1 MLNANTATAEE
12 LKGIPGVSDKIAQ
25 LILRFKEIYGVV
37 RKEALILALRGD
49 ISPDVL
55 DQIDFSLPRIDDLF
69 DLDCLPEVPKSNL
82 LEKPMVSFEN
92 QQMASRRSSP
102 HESRSRSPES
112 LDNLLEFY
120 EKMSSP
126 FEKTLALLKKEFSDK
141 EELHPSRTSHT
152 SPVNKKGDKR
162 QLLGGRQTHT
172 SNDRTTC
179 GSKSTGG
186 PSASSRVKS
195 QLSTAR
201 DSRSRCSSGSRSP
214 DSHRS
219 AIKQKTTK
227 TRKPSEFRSRS
238 PSSEKVARQQK
249 KIKTRN
255 SPRSRSSGRKS
266 RLNRSYSRSS
276 SRSKSRS
283 GHHLK
288 RSYRKVAKKN
298 RSSSR
303 SGSRSSSVRY
313 HSMKSK
319 KPHKSCQADSR
330 SSSRSPSQSVGRGS
344 TSGTGHHSKRKVVRK
359 NRKSRS
365 DSRSTRH
372 SRKSV
377 LKHGKNK
384 THRQSRS
391 TSRSSSRSSS
401 RSLSSYSRFH
411 KGHTRSQKM
420 THRNRHKKR
429 HNSSSSTSSSSSP
442 SPSRSRSHWT
452 KRSKSRKSK
461 RSSSSSSQSPSRSRS
476 HQAKRSKSRKSKR
489 SSSSHSRSRSHGRKK
504 TRSHKSKR
512 SKRQASS
519 SSDSD
524 ISDHRHSYR
533 HGNPRKHPKALRFD
547 GKTNWLSFK
556 KKFNSYRKVMKW
568 SETESKDYLM
578 WSLEGKAL
586 DFFTITSD
594 IEKYSFRKIIKK
606 LEARFGV
613 KELTETSKVK
623 FQQASQRPDESLDD
637 WADRV
642 MTLAT
647 PAFVDLPEDHLKQ
660 EAIAKFSQGCCDK
673 DAGKHACFEHPSTME
688 EALNL
693 VKHHQYIS
701 QAVDG
706 KQSKKGNDVSVN
718 AVQST
723 SEDRIEQLIAS
734 ALEEFANKLQ
744 VSQQPYHQLSVNK
757 TQQSADEKWKS
768 SVQCFFC
775 KKFGHFKRECRVY
788 QSLLQKQQSKADNL
802 SDQGQDKESTYD
814 TYQIGKVSLLKRK
827 NIEPQHSK
835 ESKVIERA
843 SCPKYIT
850 DSDSMAPKPAGTN
863 SKSRLKKRSQAKN
876 VAVDSGTSSTKTVQK
891 MFQCGTFSTKTDRTF
906 QDGTSSTKTDQ
917 KFQDGNLQDGTSS
930 TKTDQK
936 FQDGN
941 LQGGTSSTKT
951 DQKFQDGN
959 LQGGTSSTKTDQKFQ
974 DENLQDGTSSTKTDQ
989 KFQDGNLQDGT
1000 SSTKTDQKFQDGN
1013 FQGGTSSTKTDQKFQ
1028 DRNLQDGTSST
1039 KTEQKFQDRNLQ
1051 DGTSSTKTEQ
1061 KFQDRNLQDGISSAK
1076 TVLKFQDGTSST
1088 KTDGNLQDG
1097 ISSAKTVPKFQD
1109 GTSSTKTDGN
1119 LQDGTS
1125 SAKTVPK
1132 FQDGTSSTKTNGNLQ
1147 DGTSS
1152 ARTVPKFQDGTSS
1165 TKTDRNLQD
1174 DTSSAKTVP
1183 KFQDGTSSTR
1193 TDKKL
1198 QEGTFSAKT
1207 VRNFQDD
1214 TYCTKTDGEFLNY
1227 KREESVYIHQ
1237 VRAGSSFVQL
1247 KVGSIDIN
1255 ARIDSGAEITILS
1268 SKIYE
1273 KLNKAPAK
1281 VKEVGLQM
1289 ADKDTV
1295 MKGFIIQPL
1304 KMKLGTQCFSERV
1317 YVASIGDDML
1327 LGHDLLHH
1335 LGVCIDMRT
1344 DTLILNEEQIPV
1356 TTNFNNNTLTVA
1368 RVSVK
1373 HKVRLPPNTRS
1384 RKQHQSIGRASSSSM
1399 FHRQK

>member
-1 MLNANTATAEE
+1 MSDRMLNANTATAEE
-12 LKGIPGVSDKIAQ
+12 LKGIPGVDDKIAQ

-37 RKEALILALRGD
+37 RKEVLILALRGD

-55 DQIDFSLPRIDDLF
+55 DQIDFSLPRIDDPF
-69 DLDCLPEVPKSNL
+69 DLNCLPAVPKTNL
-82 LEKPMVSFEN
+82 WEKPMVSFKK
-92 QQMASRRSSP
+92 QQMASTRSSP

-126 FEKTLALLKKEFSDK
+126 VEKTLALLKKEFSDK
-141 EELHPSRTSHT
+141 DELHSSRTSHT

-162 QLLGGRQTHT
+162 QLLGSRQTHT

-195 QLSTAR
+195 KLSTAR

-214 DSHRS
+214 VSHRS

-227 TRKPSEFRSRS
+227 TRKSSESRSRS
-238 PSSEKVARQQK
+238 PSSKKVARQQK

-255 SPRSRSSGRKS
+255 SSRSGGRKS
-266 RLNRSYSRSS
+266 RSNRSYSRSS

-283 GHHLK
+283 GHHSK
-288 RSYRKVAKKN
+288 RSYRKVVKKN

-313 HSMKSK
+313 HSRKSK
-319 KPHKSCQADSR
+319 KSHKRSRADSR
-330 SSSRSPSQSVGRGS
+330 SSSRSPSQSVGQDS
-344 TSGTGHHSKRKVVRK
+344 TSRTRHHSKRKVVRK

-377 LKHGKNK
+377 LKHWK
-384 THRQSRS
+384 THRRSRS

-401 RSLSSYSRFH
+401 RSLSSHSRSH

-420 THRNRHKKR
+420 KHRNRHKKR
-429 HNSSSSTSSSSSP
+429 HNSSSSTSSSSSL

-452 KRSKSRKSK
+452 KRSKLRKSK

-489 SSSSHSRSRSHGRKK
+489 SSSSYSRSRSQSRKK

-512 SKRQASS
+512 SKSQTSS

-623 FQQASQRPDESLDD
+623 FQQASQRPDESLED

-757 TQQSADEKWKS
+757 TQQSADEK
-768 SVQCFFC
+768 
-775 KKFGHFKRECRVY
+775 
-788 QSLLQKQQSKADNL
+788 
-802 SDQGQDKESTYD
+802 
-814 TYQIGKVSLLKRK
+814 
-827 NIEPQHSK
+827 
-835 ESKVIERA
+835 
-843 SCPKYIT
+843 
-850 DSDSMAPKPAGTN
+850 
-863 SKSRLKKRSQAKN
+863 
-876 VAVDSGTSSTKTVQK
+876 
-891 MFQCGTFSTKTDRTF
+891 
-906 QDGTSSTKTDQ
+906 
-917 KFQDGNLQDGTSS
+917 
-930 TKTDQK
+930 
-936 FQDGN
+936 
-941 LQGGTSSTKT
+941 
-951 DQKFQDGN
+951 
-959 LQGGTSSTKTDQKFQ
+959 
-974 DENLQDGTSSTKTDQ
+974 
-989 KFQDGNLQDGT
+989 
-1000 SSTKTDQKFQDGN
+1000 
-1013 FQGGTSSTKTDQKFQ
+1013 
-1028 DRNLQDGTSST
+1028 
-1039 KTEQKFQDRNLQ
+1039 
-1051 DGTSSTKTEQ
+1051 
-1061 KFQDRNLQDGISSAK
+1061 
-1076 TVLKFQDGTSST
+1076 
-1088 KTDGNLQDG
+1088 
-1097 ISSAKTVPKFQD
+1097 
-1109 GTSSTKTDGN
+1109 
-1119 LQDGTS
+1119 
-1125 SAKTVPK
+1125 
-1132 FQDGTSSTKTNGNLQ
+1132 
-1147 DGTSS
+1147 
-1152 ARTVPKFQDGTSS
+1152 
-1165 TKTDRNLQD
+1165 
-1174 DTSSAKTVP
+1174 
-1183 KFQDGTSSTR
+1183 
-1193 TDKKL
+1193 
-1198 QEGTFSAKT
+1198 
-1207 VRNFQDD
+1207 
-1214 TYCTKTDGEFLNY
+1214 
-1227 KREESVYIHQ
+1227 
-1237 VRAGSSFVQL
+1237 
-1247 KVGSIDIN
+1247 
-1255 ARIDSGAEITILS
+1255 
-1268 SKIYE
+1268 
-1273 KLNKAPAK
+1273 
-1281 VKEVGLQM
+1281 
-1289 ADKDTV
+1289 
-1295 MKGFIIQPL
+1295 
-1304 KMKLGTQCFSERV
+1304 
-1317 YVASIGDDML
+1317 
-1327 LGHDLLHH
+1327 
-1335 LGVCIDMRT
+1335 
-1344 DTLILNEEQIPV
+1344 
-1356 TTNFNNNTLTVA
+1356 
-1368 RVSVK
+1368 
-1373 HKVRLPPNTRS
+1373 
-1384 RKQHQSIGRASSSSM
+1384 
-1399 FHRQK
+1399 

>member
-1 MLNANTATAEE
+1 MSDRMLNANTATAEE
-12 LKGIPGVSDKIAQ
+12 LKGIPGVNDKIAQ

-55 DQIDFSLPRIDDLF
+55 DKIDFSLPRIDDPF
-69 DLDCLPEVPKSNL
+69 DLDCLPAVPKTKL
-82 LEKPMVSFEN
+82 WEKPMVSFN
-92 QQMASRRSSP
+92 KQQMAYRRSSP
-102 HESRSRSPES
+102 RESMSRSSES
-112 LDNLLEFY
+112 QDNLLEFY

-126 FEKTLALLKKEFSDK
+126 VEKTLALLKKEFSDNDG
-141 EELHPSRTSHT
+141 LHSSRTSHT

-162 QLLGGRQTHT
+162 QLLGSRQTHT
-172 SNDRTTC
+172 SNDRTKC

-195 QLSTAR
+195 KLSTAR
-201 DSRSRCSSGSRSP
+201 DSMSRCSSGSRSP

-227 TRKPSEFRSRS
+227 TRKSSESRSRS
-238 PSSEKVARQQK
+238 PSSKKVARQQK

-255 SPRSRSSGRKS
+255 SSRSRSGGRKS

-276 SRSKSRS
+276 SRSKLRS

-298 RSSSR
+298 RSSTR
-303 SGSRSSSVRY
+303 SGSRSSSVRH
-313 HSMKSK
+313 HSRKSK
-319 KPHKSCQADSR
+319 KSHKRSQSD

-344 TSGTGHHSKRKVVRK
+344 TSRTAHHSKRKVVRK
-359 NRKSRS
+359 NRKTSRS
-365 DSRSTRH
+365 DSRSKSVTRH

-384 THRQSRS
+384 THRRSRS

-401 RSLSSYSRFH
+401 RSLSSHSRSH

-420 THRNRHKKR
+420 KHRNRHKKR
-429 HNSSSSTSSSSSP
+429 HNSFSPTPSSSSP

-489 SSSSHSRSRSHGRKK
+489 SSSSHSRTRSHGRKK

-524 ISDHRHSYR
+524 ISDHQHSYR

-594 IEKYSFRKIIKK
+594 IEKYSFRRIIKK

-623 FQQASQRPDESLDD
+623 FQQASQRPDESLED

-744 VSQQPYHQLSVNK
+744 VSQQPYHQLSVNR

-775 KKFGHFKRECRVY
+775 KNFGHFKKECRVY
-788 QSLLQKQQSKADNL
+788 QSWLQKQQSKADNL
-802 SDQGQDKESTYD
+802 SDHGQDKKSTYD
-814 TYQIGKVSLLKRK
+814 TFQIGKVSLLKRK

-843 SCPKYIT
+843 SCSKYIT

-891 MFQCGTFSTKTDRTF
+891 MFQGGTFSTKTDRTLQDGTSSTKTDQKF
-906 QDGTSSTKTDQ
+906 QHGNLQGGTSSTKTDQ

-959 LQGGTSSTKTDQKFQ
+959 LQDGTSSTKTEQKFQ
-974 DENLQDGTSSTKTDQ
+974 ERNLQDGTSSTKTEQKFQHGNLQGGTSSTKTDQ

-1000 SSTKTDQKFQDGN
+1000 SS
-1013 FQGGTSSTKTDQKFQ
+1013 
-1028 DRNLQDGTSST
+1028 
-1039 KTEQKFQDRNLQ
+1039 
-1051 DGTSSTKTEQ
+1051 
-1061 KFQDRNLQDGISSAK
+1061 AK
-1076 TVLKFQDGTSST
+1076 
-1088 KTDGNLQDG
+1088 
-1097 ISSAKTVPKFQD
+1097 IVPKFQD
-1109 GTSSTKTDGN
+1109 GTSSTKTDSN
-1119 LQDGTS
+1119 LQG
-1125 SAKTVPK
+1125 
-1132 FQDGTSSTKTNGNLQ
+1132 GTSSTKI
-1147 DGTSS
+1147 D
-1152 ARTVPKFQDGTSS
+1152 PKFQEGAFS
-1165 TKTDRNLQD
+1165 TK
-1174 DTSSAKTVP
+1174 
-1183 KFQDGTSSTR
+1183 

-1207 VRNFQDD
+1207 IRNFQDD

-1227 KREESVYIHQ
+1227 KREEGVYIHQ

-1304 KMKLGTQCFSERV
+1304 KMKLGINQCFSERV

-1335 LGVCIDMRT
+1335 LGVCLDMRT

-1356 TTNFNNNTLTVA
+1356 TTSFNNNTPTVA

-1373 HKVRLPPNTRS
+1373 QKVRLPPNTRG

>member
-1 MLNANTATAEE
+1 MSDRMLNPNTATAEE
-12 LKGIPGVSDKIAQ
+12 LKGIPGVNDKIAQ

-49 ISPDVL
+49 VSPDVL
-55 DQIDFSLPRIDDLF
+55 DQIDFSLPRVDDPF
-69 DLDCLPEVPKSNL
+69 DLDCLPAVPKTNL
-82 LEKPMVSFEN
+82 LEKPMVSFRK

-112 LDNLLEFY
+112 LNNLLEFY

-126 FEKTLALLKKEFSDK
+126 VEKTLALLKKEFSDK
-141 EELHPSRTSHT
+141 DELHSSRTSHT

-162 QLLGGRQTHT
+162 QLLGSRQTHT

-195 QLSTAR
+195 KLSTAK

-227 TRKPSEFRSRS
+227 TRKSSESRSRS
-238 PSSEKVARQQK
+238 PSSKKVARQQK

-255 SPRSRSSGRKS
+255 SSRSRSGGGKS

-288 RSYRKVAKKN
+288 RSYRKVEKKN

-313 HSMKSK
+313 HSRKSK
-319 KPHKSCQADSR
+319 KSHKSSQADSR
-330 SSSRSPSQSVGRGS
+330 SSSRSPSQSVGQGS
-344 TSGTGHHSKRKVVRK
+344 TLRTGHHSKRKVVRK

-384 THRQSRS
+384 THRRSRS
-391 TSRSSSRSSS
+391 TSRSSSRSNS
-401 RSLSSYSRFH
+401 RSSSSHSRSH
-411 KGHTRSQKM
+411 KRHTRSQKM
-420 THRNRHKKR
+420 KHSNRHKKR
-429 HNSSSSTSSSSSP
+429 HNSSSSMSSSSSR
-442 SPSRSRSHWT
+442 SPSRSRSHRT
-452 KRSKSRKSK
+452 KQSKSRKSK

-504 TRSHKSKR
+504 TSSHKSRR
-512 SKRQASS
+512 SKRNASL
-519 SSDSD
+519 SSDFD

-594 IEKYSFRKIIKK
+594 IEKYSFLKIIKK

-623 FQQASQRPDESLDD
+623 FQQASQRPDESLED

-693 VKHHQYIS
+693 MKHHQYIS

-706 KQSKKGNDVSVN
+706 KQSIKGNDVSVN

-744 VSQQPYHQLSVNK
+744 VSQQPYHQLSVNR

-775 KKFGHFKRECRVY
+775 KNFGHFKKECRVY
-788 QSLLQKQQSKADNL
+788 QSWLQKQRSKADNL
-802 SDQGQDKESTYD
+802 SDQRQDKESTYYD

-827 NIEPQHSK
+827 NIGPQHSK

-843 SCPKYIT
+843 SCSKYIT

-876 VAVDSGTSSTKTVQK
+876 VAVDSGTSRTKTVQK
-891 MFQCGTFSTKTDRTF
+891 MFQGGTFSTKTDRTL
-906 QDGTSSTKTDQ
+906 QDGTSSTKTEQKFQDRNLRGGTFCTKTDQ
-917 KFQDGNLQDGTSS
+917 KFQDGNLQGGTFC

-959 LQGGTSSTKTDQKFQ
+959 LQGGTSSTKT
-974 DENLQDGTSSTKTDQ
+974 EQ
-989 KFQDGNLQDGT
+989 KFQDG
-1000 SSTKTDQKFQDGN
+1000 K
-1013 FQGGTSSTKTDQKFQ
+1013 
-1028 DRNLQDGTSST
+1028 LQDGTSST

-1051 DGTSSTKTEQ
+1051 DGT
-1061 KFQDRNLQDGISSAK
+1061 
-1076 TVLKFQDGTSST
+1076 
-1088 KTDGNLQDG
+1088 
-1097 ISSAKTVPKFQD
+1097 SSAKTVPKFQD

-1132 FQDGTSSTKTNGNLQ
+1132 FQDGTSSTKTDGNLQ

-1152 ARTVPKFQDGTSS
+1152 AKTVLKFQDGTSS

-1174 DTSSAKTVP
+1174 GSSSAKTVPKFQDGTFSTKTDRNLQDGTSSAKTVP

-1198 QEGTFSAKT
+1198 QDGTSSAKT
-1207 VRNFQDD
+1207 VRNFQDE
-1214 TYCTKTDGEFLNY
+1214 TYCTKTDGEFLKY
-1227 KREESVYIHQ
+1227 KGEESVYIHQ

-1255 ARIDSGAEITILS
+1255 ARVDSGAEITILS

-1273 KLNKAPAK
+1273 KLNNAPAK

-1304 KMKLGTQCFSERV
+1304 KMKLGNQCFSERV

-1335 LGVCIDMRT
+1335 LGVCLDMRT

-1356 TTNFNNNTLTVA
+1356 TTSFNNNTPTVA

-1373 HKVRLPPNTRS
+1373 QKVRLPPNTRS
-1384 RKQHQSIGRASSSSM
+1384 RKQHQSIGRASSSPM